1 MGHVTLIQGRECMQ
15 GAFGLPEEK
24 RLLERL
30 GLRRK
35 DNIKVNVKE
44 KDGLVWT
51 EVLLLR
57 IHTGGGLL

>member
-1 MGHVTLIQGRECMQ
+1 MQ